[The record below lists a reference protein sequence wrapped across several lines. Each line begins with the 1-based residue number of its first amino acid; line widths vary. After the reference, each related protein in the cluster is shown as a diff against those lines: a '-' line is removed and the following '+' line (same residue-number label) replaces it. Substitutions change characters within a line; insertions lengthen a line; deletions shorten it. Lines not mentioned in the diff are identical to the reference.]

1 MRLVITATGRA
12 PKRRGRA
19 DIMNDPQSGA
29 AIEQDIDGVITSWDA
44 SAEQLFGWRR
54 GEALGRNAEMLIP
67 QRNARRSHID
77 RAEILGGPE
86 GEVYRRTIT
95 LRRKDGHEFAAT
107 LWAAAR
113 TTPSGLRLLT
123 HVLAV
128 APLPNGPDR
137 TESQRYM
144 AILNQI
150 GDGCTVVDLRG
161 NYLFANDA
169 FCRMFNF
176 EKSDLIGSNFKHAIG
191 EERVDRL
198 RALYGEVYR
207 TGQTGQLEYQVFPKG
222 RDMMFIDQSVSLERD
237 AGGQPVGFVSITRD
251 STARKLAEQD
261 ADRARRAAEEANCA
275 KSEFLANMS
284 HEIRTP
290 MNGIIG
296 MAALALDT
304 GLTPEQAD
312 YISTV
317 KSSAESLL
325 TILNDVLD
333 FAKIESRK
341 LDLERIAFSPAD
353 VMTSAAQLFAVQAAG
368 NGIALD
374 LAVSA
379 DVPPWLLGDPT
390 RLRQIV
396 TNLIGNA
403 LKFTERGSVV
413 VSAVLDPADG
423 AGVALHLRV
432 ADTGIGIAADK
443 RAHIFDA
450 FTQADGSTTRRFGG
464 TGLGLSISATL
475 VAMMGGRIWVDSES
489 GAGST
494 FHVVLPFDV
503 AARAPTELKPPP
515 PAALPAPSRAV
526 RILLVEDNV
535 VNQRVAAGLLARRG
549 HEVTIA
555 PDGAEALDRLAHET
569 FDVVLMDL
577 QMPMIS
583 GIEATI
589 AIRARERTSGG
600 HVRIVAM
607 TAHAM
612 AGDRERCLEA
622 GMDGYLSKPIVPHQ
636 LFAAVE
642 LQPAYPF
649 DAAELLARLCGDTEL
664 MADVIAA
671 FLEDCPARLDAIARA
686 IGGSHAEELR
696 AEAHAL
702 KGSAANLSARA
713 LFEAAQS
720 LEQIAAVS
728 PLPPVED
735 AWRLLSAEAAHLMK
749 VLRDRSAAKEPLS
762 CAS

>member
-1 MRLVITATGRA
+1 MRLVGTADGRA
-12 PKRRGRA
+12 PKRRGKA
-19 DIMNDPQSGA
+19 DVMSDPQSGA
-29 AIEQDIDGVITSWDA
+29 AIEQDAGGVITSWDA
-44 SAEQLFGWRR
+44 SAEQLFGWRCA
-54 GEALGRNAEMLIP
+54 EALGRQSAMLIP
-67 QRNARRSHID
+67 DRNAARSHVD

-86 GEVYRRTIT
+86 GQVYRRTIT
-95 LRRKDGHEFAAT
+95 LRHKDGHEFPAT

-113 TTPSGLRLLT
+113 TTASGPRLLT

-128 APLPNGPDR
+128 EPLAVSPER
-137 TESQRYM
+137 AESRRYM

-150 GDGCTVVDLRG
+150 GDGCAVVDLRG
-161 NYLFANDA
+161 DYVFANEA

-176 EKSDLIGSNFKHAIG
+176 QKGDLIGANFKNTIG
-191 EERVDRL
+191 EERVETL
-198 RALYGEVYR
+198 RTLYTEVYR

-251 STARKLAEQD
+251 CTARKLAEQD
-261 ADRARRAAEEANCA
+261 ADRARLAAEEASRA

-296 MAALALDT
+296 MAALALGT
-304 GLTPEQAD
+304 ALTPEQAD

-353 VMTSAAQLFAVQAAG
+353 VMARAAQLFALQAAG

-374 LAVSA
+374 LAVSSV
-379 DVPPWLLGDPT
+379 VPPWLVGDPT

-403 LKFTERGSVV
+403 LKFTERGSVA
-413 VSAVLDPADG
+413 VSAALDPADG

-443 RAHIFDA
+443 RAQIFDA

-464 TGLGLSISATL
+464 TGLGLTISATL
-475 VAMMGGRIWVDSES
+475 VGLMGGRIWVDSEP

-503 AARAPTELKPPP
+503 AESGTAELMAPP
-515 PAALPAPSRAV
+515 PAALPAPLRGA
-526 RILLVEDNV
+526 RILLVEDNA
-535 VNQRVAAGLLARRG
+535 VNQRVAAGLLTKRG
-549 HEVTIA
+549 HDVTIA
-555 PDGAEALDRLAHET
+555 PDGADALDRLAHET

-589 AIRARERTSGG
+589 AIRARERTAGG

-622 GMDGYLSKPIVPHQ
+622 GMDDYLAKPIVPQ
-636 LFAAVE
+636 RLFVAVE
-642 LQPAYPF
+642 QQPACPF
-649 DAAELLARLCGDTEL
+649 DAAELLNRLCGDAEL
-664 MADVIAA
+664 MADVMAA
-671 FLEDCPARLDAIARA
+671 FLEDCPARLGAIARA
-686 IGGSHAEELR
+686 VDGSHAEDLR

-702 KGSAANLSARA
+702 KGSAANLSATA
-713 LFEAAQS
+713 LFEAAQA
-720 LEQIAAVS
+720 LERIAAVS
-728 PLPPVED
+728 PLPPVEG
-735 AWRLLSAEAAHLMK
+735 AWRLLSAEATHLMK
-749 VLRDRSAAKEPLS
+749 VLRDRTAAKEPLS

>member
-1 MRLVITATGRA
+1 MS
-12 PKRRGRA
+12 
-19 DIMNDPQSGA
+19 DPQSGA
-29 AIEQDIDGVITSWDA
+29 AIEQDANGVITSWDA
-44 SAEQLFGWRR
+44 PAERLFGWRCA
-54 GEALGRNAEMLIP
+54 EALGRNADMLIP
-67 QRNARRSHID
+67 QRNAARGHAD
-77 RAEILGGPE
+77 RADILGGPE
-86 GEVYRRTIT
+86 GQVYRRTIT
-95 LRRKDGHEFAAT
+95 LRRKDGQEFPAT

-113 TTPSGLRLLT
+113 RTPNGPRLLS

-128 APLPNGPDR
+128 SPLPDNPDR
-137 TESQRYM
+137 AESQRYM

-150 GDGCTVVDLRG
+150 GDGCAVVDLRG
-161 NYLFANDA
+161 NYVFANDA

-176 EKSDLIGSNFKHAIG
+176 QKRDLIGASFKDAIS
-191 EERVDRL
+191 EERADTL
-198 RALYGEVYR
+198 RSLYGEVYR
-207 TGQTGQLEYQVFPKG
+207 TGESRQLEYQVFPKG

-237 AGGQPVGFVSITRD
+237 ANGQAVAFVSITRD
-251 STARKLAEQD
+251 CTARTLAEQD

-296 MAALALDT
+296 MSALVLDT
-304 GLTPEQAD
+304 GLTAEQAD

-341 LDLERIAFSPAD
+341 LDLERIAFSPSEVVSKA
-353 VMTSAAQLFAVQAAG
+353 MQLFAPQAAA
-368 NGIALD
+368 NGIVLD
-374 LAVSA
+374 LAVSPV
-379 DVPPWLLGDPT
+379 VPPWLVGDPT
-390 RLRQIV
+390 RLRQVV
-396 TNLIGNA
+396 TNLVGNA
-403 LKFTERGSVV
+403 LKFTERGSVA
-413 VSAVLDPADG
+413 VSAALDPADG

-443 RAHIFDA
+443 RAQIFDA

-464 TGLGLSISATL
+464 TGLGLTISATL
-475 VAMMGGRIWVDSES
+475 VSLMGGRIWVDSEP

-503 AARAPTELKPPP
+503 AESAPELPA
-515 PAALPAPSRAV
+515 PAAAVPAPSRPV
-526 RILLVEDNV
+526 RILLVEDNT
-535 VNQRVAAGLLARRG
+535 VNQRVAAGLLTRRG
-549 HEVTIA
+549 HQVTIA

-589 AIRARERTSGG
+589 AIRERERTAGG
-600 HVRIVAM
+600 HIRIVAM

-622 GMDGYLSKPIVPHQ
+622 GMDDYLPKPIVPQ
-636 LFAAVE
+636 KLFAAVE
-642 LQPAYPF
+642 PQPARPF
-649 DAAELLARLCGDTEL
+649 DAAELLARLCGDTDL

-686 IGGSHAEELR
+686 LDESNAEELR

-702 KGSAANLSARA
+702 KGSAANLSATP
-713 LFEAAQS
+713 LFEAAQA
-720 LEQIAAVS
+720 LERIVAIS
-728 PLPPVED
+728 PLPPTD
-735 AWRLLSAEAAHLMK
+735 AAWRLLSAEATHLMT
-749 VLRDRSAAKEPLS
+749 VLRDCTAKEPFS

>member
-1 MRLVITATGRA
+1 MS
-12 PKRRGRA
+12 
-19 DIMNDPQSGA
+19 DPQSGA
-29 AIEQDIDGVITSWDA
+29 AIEQDANGVITSWDA
-44 SAEQLFGWRR
+44 PAERLFGWRSA
-54 GEALGRNAEMLIP
+54 EAVGRNADILIP
-67 QRNARRSHID
+67 QRNAQRSHVD
-77 RAEILGGPE
+77 RADILSGPE
-86 GEVYRRTIT
+86 GQVYRRTIT
-95 LRRKDGHEFAAT
+95 LRRKDGHEFPAT

-113 TTPSGLRLLT
+113 RTPGGPRLLT

-128 APLPNGPDR
+128 SPLPDNPDR
-137 TESQRYM
+137 AESQRYM

-150 GDGCTVVDLRG
+150 ADGCAVVDLRG
-161 NYLFANDA
+161 NYVFANDA

-176 EKSDLIGSNFKHAIG
+176 QKRDLIGTSFKDSIG
-191 EERVDRL
+191 EERVDAL
-198 RALYGEVYR
+198 RTLYGEVYR
-207 TGQTGQLEYQVFPKG
+207 TGESGQLEYQVFPKG

-237 AGGQPVGFVSITRD
+237 GNGQAVGFVSITRD
-251 STARKLAEQD
+251 CTSRKLAEQD
-261 ADRARRAAEEANCA
+261 ADRARRAAEEANSA

-296 MAALALDT
+296 MSALALDT
-304 GLTPEQAD
+304 ALTPEQAD

-341 LDLERIAFSPAD
+341 LDLERIAFSPSD
-353 VMTSAAQLFAVQAAG
+353 VMTNAMQLFGLQAAG
-368 NGIALD
+368 NGIVLD
-374 LAVSA
+374 LAVSPV
-379 DVPPWLLGDPT
+379 VPPWLVGDPT

-396 TNLIGNA
+396 TNLVGNA
-403 LKFTERGSVV
+403 LKFTERGSVA
-413 VSAVLDPADG
+413 VSAALDPADG

-432 ADTGIGIAADK
+432 ADTGIGISADK
-443 RAHIFDA
+443 CARIFDA

-464 TGLGLSISATL
+464 TGLGLTISATL
-475 VAMMGGRIWVDSES
+475 VSLMGGRIWVDSEP

-503 AARAPTELKPPP
+503 AEAAPELPAP
-515 PAALPAPSRAV
+515 PADVPAPSRPA
-526 RILLVEDNV
+526 RILLVEDNA
-535 VNQRVAAGLLARRG
+535 VNQRVAAGLLTRRG
-549 HEVTIA
+549 HQVTIA

-589 AIRARERTSGG
+589 AIRARERAAGG

-622 GMDGYLSKPIVPHQ
+622 GMDGYLPKPIVPQ
-636 LFAAVE
+636 TLFAAVE
-642 LQPAYPF
+642 QQPARRF

-664 MADVIAA
+664 MAEVIAA
-671 FLEDCPARLDAIARA
+671 FLQDCPTRLDAIARA
-686 IGGSHAEELR
+686 LDGAHAEELR

-702 KGSAANLSARA
+702 KGSAANLSATA
-713 LFEAAQS
+713 LFEATQA
-720 LEQIAAVS
+720 LERIAAVS
-728 PLPPVED
+728 PLPPTD
-735 AWRLLSAEAAHLMK
+735 AAWRLLSAEAAHLMK
-749 VLRDRSAAKEPLS
+749 VLRDRTAKEPFS